1 MHSNAMPQQTMVQNI
16 ISNSGKSMYIDAH
29 IHQHTQVTQQCNKVI
44 CKLQH
49 VNASKQENNT
59 VELEIILLQHG
70 AEPKPS
76 IMYREAK
83 ANEPT
88 ASANDQ
94 KTMHHLEVT

>member
-1 MHSNAMPQQTMVQNI
+1 MQQQILELKTVQ
-16 ISNSGKSMYIDAH
+16 
-29 IHQHTQVTQQCNKVI
+29 
-44 CKLQH
+44 
-49 VNASKQENNT
+49 
-59 VELEIILLQHG
+59 LQHG